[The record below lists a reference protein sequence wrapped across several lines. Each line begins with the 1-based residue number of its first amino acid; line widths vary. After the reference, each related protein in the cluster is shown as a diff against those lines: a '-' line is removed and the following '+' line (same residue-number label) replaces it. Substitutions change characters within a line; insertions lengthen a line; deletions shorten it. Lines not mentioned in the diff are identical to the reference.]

1 MADISVELNKIEAN
15 GYIMQGHV
23 ELYTQLQKAMRL
35 LKESG
40 LSEEEISDF
49 ISDRSSAALKMLDA
63 YGTYNK

>member
-1 MADISVELNKIEAN
+1 MADISIELNKIEAN

-35 LKESG
+35 LKETG

-49 ISDRSSAALKMLDA
+49 ISDRSNAALKMLNA
-63 YGTYNK
+63 YGAYNK